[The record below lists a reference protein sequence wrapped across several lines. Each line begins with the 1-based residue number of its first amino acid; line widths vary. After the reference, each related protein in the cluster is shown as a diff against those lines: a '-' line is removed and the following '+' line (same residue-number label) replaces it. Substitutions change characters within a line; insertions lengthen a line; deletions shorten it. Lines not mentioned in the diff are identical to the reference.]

1 MGGCGFCAVGGSTTI
16 FSKDQYVPRC
26 ENRSLEVHDFT
37 ITSMDSSKRASASS
51 IGTQNPANSLYRY
64 PLPIPESSR
73 PPDKRS
79 RVAACSASN
88 TGLCQGNTVT
98 AVPKRS
104 RLVRAPSQVNRLSVA
119 DT

>member
-1 MGGCGFCAVGGSTTI
+1 

-26 ENRSLEVHDFT
+26 ENGSLAVHDLT

-51 IGTQNPANSLYRY
+51 IGTQKPANSLYRY
-64 PLPIPESSR
+64 PLPIPKSSR

-79 RVAACSASN
+79 RVAASPPS
-88 TGLCQGNTVT
+88 TPGLCQGKTVP
-98 AVPKRS
+98 ACPNPDGS
-104 RLVRAPSQVNRLSVA
+104 MRAPSQVNRLSVA